1 MGDKHSKSIS
11 ILTWNIY
18 FGAILTP
25 LLGTTPAELPQRV
38 TEVFRQFQATNFPVR
53 ARAIANQI
61 RRKKPDIIGLQEAA
75 IWQLISPQT
84 SEVAVNY
91 DLVEILLQELR
102 KIGLHYQLLTTVS
115 TTDTTLPS
123 SSGFNVRFV
132 DRDAILVRKN
142 SGLKLSN
149 VQTDVFDAFLPVP
162 VGGNIEEL
170 KFGWI
175 SVDVTVHGKKFRL
188 VVTHLQ
194 PLSPLLPITLQIQLA
209 QANELLNGPGA
220 TQLPL
225 IFIGDFNSNS
235 DGSGQTYNNLIAAGF
250 TDAWVIAGLGN
261 GFTGFHD
268 ADLLNIDSLLNTR
281 VDLILLRDDFKVK
294 EIDVVGEAQADR
306 TPTALWPSDH
316 AGVVATIGLH

>member
-1 MGDKHSKSIS
+1 M
-11 ILTWNIY
+11 TWNIY

-25 LLGTTPAELPQRV
+25 LLGTTAAELPQRV

-61 RRKKPDIIGLQEAA
+61 ARKKPDIIGLQETA

-142 SGLKLSN
+142 SGLKFSN

-162 VGGNIEEL
+162 VGGNIEAL

-175 SVDVTVHGKKFRL
+175 SVDVTVYGKKFRL
-188 VVTHLQ
+188 VNTHLQ
-194 PLSPLLPITLQIQLA
+194 PISPLLPITLQIQLA

-220 TQLPL
+220 TQLRL

-235 DGSGQTYNNLIAAGF
+235 DGSGQTYNNLITAGF
-250 TDAWVIAGLGN
+250 TDAWVVAGLGN
-261 GFTGFHD
+261 GFTGFQD
-268 ADLLNIDSLLNTR
+268 ADLLNIDSLLNAR

-294 EIDVVGEAQADR
+294 KIDVVGEAQADR

-316 AGVVATIGLH
+316 AGVVATIGSH